1 MWFERIDLKLNTTK
15 QTRLREL
22 KQKTMSG
29 TKKLVKDILVRYG
42 EGSYFLEGQVKV
54 VTLKNKTIW
63 AEKSQVFLKVK
74 Q

>member
-1 MWFERIDLKLNTTK
+1 
-15 QTRLREL
+15 
-22 KQKTMSG
+22 MSG

-54 VTLKNKTIW
+54 ITLKNKTIW